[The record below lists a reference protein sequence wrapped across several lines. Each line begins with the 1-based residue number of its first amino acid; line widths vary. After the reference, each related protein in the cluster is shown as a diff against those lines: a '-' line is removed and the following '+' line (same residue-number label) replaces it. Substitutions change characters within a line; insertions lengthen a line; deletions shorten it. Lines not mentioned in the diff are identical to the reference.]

1 MGPKTE
7 IQLSISS
14 HRILSPLCSNFG
26 WNILLLNTLFLK
38 TFKTC
43 TIIICNLNIGL
54 DDTDCIYLYRYYIP
68 PPCNVRREGGK
79 GVMGVAF
86 ERIRIIESP
95 NIFIV
100 C

>member
-26 WNILLLNTLFLK
+26 WNILLLNTVFLK
-38 TFKTC
+38 TFETC

-54 DDTDCIYLYRYYIP
+54 DDTDCIYTYT
-68 PPCNVRREGGK
+68 V
-79 GVMGVAF
+79 
-86 ERIRIIESP
+86 IIYP
-95 NIFIV
+95 LRAM
-100 C
+100 